1 MKKLFAAL
9 ILTLVVCQS
18 ANADVWKW
26 TDAAGKTHFVD
37 TLTPIY
43 TWVDEVGKIHY
54 SDKPGHEDAISVDL
68 VWHSTGALDEQSDD
82 EVKDESGSGY
92 AHPGETAEDRAERES
107 AEAYYC
113 KRATEIFDSY
123 VNAPR
128 LFSTNADGEREYLS
142 DESAAATIA
151 ETKAKKDELCR

>member
-1 MKKLFAAL
+1 MKKLVATL
-9 ILTLVVCQS
+9 ILTLAVCQS

-26 TDAAGKTHFVD
+26 VDTAGNMHFVD

-68 VWHSTGALDEQSDD
+68 LWHSSGDLGDKGDGKSEDQS
-82 EVKDESGSGY
+82 GGY
-92 AHPGETAEDRAERES
+92 AHPGETAEDREERED

-113 KRATEIFDSY
+113 KRATEIFESY

-128 LFSTNADGEREYLS
+128 LFSTNAGGEREYLS
-142 DESAAATIA
+142 DEVAAATIA